1 MSSKYTIMFIQWS
14 NFFKQTN
21 YATRL
26 HDVARRSYKAMSN
39 GFYIPN
45 GGEID
50 WPIQTE
56 LQNKIFHDLCT

>member
-1 MSSKYTIMFIQWS
+1 MVNLFL
-14 NFFKQTN
+14 KQTN